1 MTVELPLVTGWLLP
15 WDPLRLRKLMA
26 VVLGSILEV
35 EKEEVTFLALDTH
48 THSRGSEVNLKWS
61 FVVRTID
68 SKERRV
74 RARIPRANR
83 MDTAQ

>member
-1 MTVELPLVTGWLLP
+1 MDCGGLMTVELPLVTGWLLP

-48 THSRGSEVNLKWS
+48 TVEGVKL
-61 FVVRTID
+61 I
-68 SKERRV
+68 
-74 RARIPRANR
+74 
-83 MDTAQ
+83 

>member
-15 WDPLRLRKLMA
+15 WDPLRLRKFMA

-48 THSRGSEVNLKWS
+48 TVEGVKL
-61 FVVRTID
+61 I
-68 SKERRV
+68 
-74 RARIPRANR
+74 
-83 MDTAQ
+83 

>member
-1 MTVELPLVTGWLLP
+1 
-15 WDPLRLRKLMA
+15 MA
-26 VVLGSILEV
+26 LALGSTTTSEV
-35 EKEEVTFLALDTH
+35 DGSGVVIHTGSGEGRSHPLSTRY
-48 THSRGSEVNLKWS
+48 THSRGSEVDLKWS

-74 RARIPRANR
+74 RARILRANR